1 MSKFTQSFDE
11 WIDNPEFGF
20 YINDN
25 WNIEENTDGG
35 VGLLKLL
42 SPWDVILKYVL
53 VQDEQGR
60 FPYSTVLLSAIKKS
74 GKTVMAACV
83 TAWYAECAP
92 AGSEIFICANSEEQS
107 VRLIFKDL
115 KFHFEQRGGI
125 RVLKDRIILPNGT
138 LIQVLTRNYTSNAGG
153 RHALVVFDELWGAC
167 VDQET
172 ECYTKIGWKKYDEVK
187 IGEEIATIN
196 PDTLMFE
203 WNPTQDISIFDYDGE
218 MYKFNHRRGDM
229 LVTPNHK
236 ILGKFRPSGNISLND
251 PLLKYEFRAAEDAAS
266 TFEGR
271 ISIQAGW
278 QGNRLDTFTVPGCY
292 VTQSGNNRPL
302 KYMPSEQYPAG
313 AFLEFMGYYLSEG
326 CVAGGRARS
335 NNPSALFIAQL
346 NSAHPEVV
354 LAMKECFDILGFDY
368 VHNKKGFYIK
378 EKLIA
383 MYVKDFG
390 HAHQKYVADII
401 KDYDAEYLVAF
412 FDAFISG
419 DGWECGSGF
428 QTELSSKQLVE
439 DLMEISIKIG
449 YTPRYMGNRMRS
461 HIDKRDG
468 RVIAN
473 KYPAHRASFSTGNLC
488 YHRKNWSV
496 EQYKGKVWCPTTEN
510 QTWLARR
517 NGNIYWTGNTSTADY
532 RRFDEMTPIPT
543 IPHSLQLITSYAGFY
558 GESNL
563 LHDVYLRSVD
573 DDEANGEGGQG
584 TLIPELAPLPCY
596 ENGDAYFAYWDH
608 EPRMPWQTQKYY
620 DKQLQTLRPSA
631 YIRLH
636 ENRWVTSNET
646 FIPMEWWK
654 TAVNNFTQVCH
665 NIQEMAD
672 RPISDPQQA
681 DLWRS
686 HPYVDNPLYLAIDTG
701 MKHDC
706 TAIIG
711 VTTDAELGKVIM
723 MVHKIW
729 TPIEGEILDLESTI
743 EPYIKELSGL
753 FNIVDIT
760 CDPSQ
765 MLQLMTKFRG
775 MGLPVSEF
783 TQSEGGMISASQN
796 LYDLLHDKNL
806 WAYESAELETH
817 LKNSIAQHTS
827 RGFRIVKDKSNRR
840 IARKKVDAAIALA
853 MAAYKAVLD
862 IDFTGGE
869 VIRIE
874 DPFSSRQAVPRP
886 ADFDELKIPWEL
898 RD

>member
-92 AGSEIFICANSEEQS
+92 GGSEIFICANSEEQS

-115 KFHFEQRGGI
+115 KFHFEQRGGSRI
-125 RVLKDRIILPNGT
+125 LKDKIILKNGT
-138 LIQVLTRNYTSNAGG
+138 LIQVLTKNYTSNAGG
-153 RHALVVFDELWGAC
+153 RHALVIFDELWGA
-167 VDQET
+167 
-172 ECYTKIGWKKYDEVK
+172 
-187 IGEEIATIN
+187 
-196 PDTLMFE
+196 
-203 WNPTQDISIFDYDGE
+203 
-218 MYKFNHRRGDM
+218 
-229 LVTPNHK
+229 
-236 ILGKFRPSGNISLND
+236 
-251 PLLKYEFRAAEDAAS
+251 
-266 TFEGR
+266 
-271 ISIQAGW
+271 
-278 QGNRLDTFTVPGCY
+278 
-292 VTQSGNNRPL
+292 
-302 KYMPSEQYPAG
+302 
-313 AFLEFMGYYLSEG
+313 
-326 CVAGGRARS
+326 
-335 NNPSALFIAQL
+335 
-346 NSAHPEVV
+346 
-354 LAMKECFDILGFDY
+354 
-368 VHNKKGFYIK
+368 
-378 EKLIA
+378 
-383 MYVKDFG
+383 
-390 HAHQKYVADII
+390 
-401 KDYDAEYLVAF
+401 
-412 FDAFISG
+412 
-419 DGWECGSGF
+419 
-428 QTELSSKQLVE
+428 
-439 DLMEISIKIG
+439 
-449 YTPRYMGNRMRS
+449 
-461 HIDKRDG
+461 
-468 RVIAN
+468 
-473 KYPAHRASFSTGNLC
+473 
-488 YHRKNWSV
+488 
-496 EQYKGKVWCPTTEN
+496 
-510 QTWLARR
+510 
-517 NGNIYWTGNTSTADY
+517 TSTADY

-584 TLIPELAPLPCY
+584 TLIPELAPYPCY

-654 TAVNNFTQVCH
+654 TAVDNFTQVCH
-665 NIQEMAD
+665 NIQEVAD

-729 TPIEGEILDLESTI
+729 TPVEGEILDLESTI

-886 ADFDELKIPWEL
+886 KDFKEEDIPWEL